1 VRWWAA
7 IGAAVIFASD
17 AAVAFEM
24 FFPPFSPQPP
34 MPLQLFVRASYIAG
48 WLLMLLIVCDPVLR
62 FAADGSDAPAAVERE
77 GRS

>member
-1 VRWWAA
+1 
-7 IGAAVIFASD
+7 
-17 AAVAFEM
+17 
-24 FFPPFSPQPP
+24 

-62 FAADGSDAPAAVERE
+62 FAADGADTPAAAERE